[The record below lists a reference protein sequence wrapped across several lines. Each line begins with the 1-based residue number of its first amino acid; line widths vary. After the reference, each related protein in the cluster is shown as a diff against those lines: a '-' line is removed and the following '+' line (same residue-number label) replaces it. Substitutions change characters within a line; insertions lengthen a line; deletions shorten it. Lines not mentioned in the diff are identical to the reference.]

1 MKGSVKGSFS
11 QKVYLF
17 IKRTFDVL
25 IGLIGVI
32 LMLII
37 AVFVKIAYLINKDYD
52 SIFFSQD
59 RIGKDG
65 KLFKLYKFR
74 TMILNAD
81 EALYKLLEN
90 DKEKAKEYKKNK
102 KLKNDPRI
110 TKAGRFLRKSSL
122 DEVPQFINILIGNM
136 SLIGNRPYLPREEKE
151 MGKYYKDIVKTKP
164 GLTGFWQVSGT
175 ENPTFQ
181 KRLEL
186 EESYSKSYNLLLDI
200 KIFFMTFK
208 AIIVGH
214 GAKE

>member
-1 MKGSVKGSFS
+1 MKGSVQNSFS